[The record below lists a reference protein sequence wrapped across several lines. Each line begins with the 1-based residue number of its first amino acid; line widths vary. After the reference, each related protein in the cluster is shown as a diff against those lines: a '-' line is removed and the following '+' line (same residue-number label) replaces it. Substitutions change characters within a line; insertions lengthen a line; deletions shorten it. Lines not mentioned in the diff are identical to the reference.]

1 MFQSMAIIRELV
13 LHLAKVIL
21 KHSLNYIIIYCVVMW
36 QHVIDWRVCCV
47 QYRMSNLTIYNDV
60 ILLGVL
66 ILL

>member
-21 KHSLNYIIIYCVVMW
+21 KPSLNYVVIYCVVMW
-36 QHVIDWRVCCV
+36 QHVIDQRVCCV
-47 QYRMSNLTIYNDV
+47 LYRMSSLTIYNDI
-60 ILLGVL
+60 ILLSVL